1 MKSGS
6 NSNVE
11 KGDVVRVLLV
21 MHGSGGGG
29 VEHSLSTLC
38 KYVDKQQVLMT
49 VALPGNGHMKSF
61 LESIGIDTISTPI
74 EWWTPANWEFD
85 EQHYYRFLSTLEER
99 VKRIVKIIEEK
110 KIDVI
115 HSSTLTVLYGAL
127 AARVA
132 GKPHIWNIRGQF
144 DGGAGSSFGIYL
156 PINTVYDI
164 VDALSTR
171 IVANSHAVKKFLL
184 AYLPDNRIDVIHNG
198 VDLSQFEQD
207 MEETANL
214 ERDFP
219 GLSGRL
225 KVALVG
231 RIATVKGIEDFV
243 AAGVR
248 IAQKRNDVGFVVVGQ
263 VEDNVLYERVKTVI
277 DRAELTDRFVFTDR
291 REDVPA
297 LLREID
303 LLVCASLSEGLP
315 NSCLEAM
322 AASKAVVATRCGGTQ
337 EVICDGENGYLTMVG
352 NPAEL
357 ADAIQKAL
365 HNPENL
371 VRMGTRGKEMV
382 VSQFSADVCAG
393 NYEHLYLQLRD
404 QNRSRPLRR
413 NPLYD
418 VFLHFPSKFGQMG
431 ERILSLEKEI
441 RDLKSFNNIIKENK
455 IYSMVKRLMKRKYII

>member
-1 MKSGS
+1 MPYRNLSISEYK
-6 NSNVE
+6 
-11 KGDVVRVLLV
+11 KIKVLIV

-38 KYVDKQQVLMT
+38 KYLDKERVLMT
-49 VALPGNGHMKSF
+49 VALPGNGPMKSF
-61 LESIGIDTISTPI
+61 LESIGIDTISTLI
-74 EWWTPANWEFD
+74 EWWTPANWEFG
-85 EQHYYRFLSTLEER
+85 ERYYYRFLSTLEER

-110 KIDVI
+110 EIDVI
-115 HSSTLTVLYGAL
+115 HSSTLTVIDGAL
-127 AARVA
+127 AATVA
-132 GKPHIWNIRGQF
+132 GRPHVWNIRGQF
-144 DGGAGSSFGIYL
+144 EGRAGSSFGIYL
-156 PINTVYDI
+156 PIHTVYDI

-198 VDLSQFEQD
+198 VDLRRFEED
-207 MEETANL
+207 MQETANL

-231 RIATVKGIEDFV
+231 RIATVKGIEDFAD
-243 AAGVR
+243 AAVI

-263 VEDNVLYERVKTVI
+263 VEDKALYERVKTVI
-277 DRAELTDRFVFTDR
+277 DRAELTDRFVFTGR

-371 VRMGTRGKEMV
+371 VRMGTRGKKMV
-382 VSQFSADVCAG
+382 VSRFSADVCAG
-393 NYEHLYLQLRD
+393 NYERLYLQLRD

-441 RDLKSFNNIIKENK
+441 RDLKSFNNIIKENRM
-455 IYSMVKRLMKRKYII
+455 YSMAKRLLKRKP